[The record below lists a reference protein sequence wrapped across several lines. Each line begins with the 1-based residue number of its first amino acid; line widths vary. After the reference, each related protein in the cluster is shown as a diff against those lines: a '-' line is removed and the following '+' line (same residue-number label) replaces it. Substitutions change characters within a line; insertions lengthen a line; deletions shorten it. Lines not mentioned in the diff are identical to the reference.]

1 MKIKHNNPWFWSIV
15 AHEWT
20 GSYLLK
26 NYGMHFRKYLR
37 ILSKKILSSG
47 SAWVG
52 DTVWGSPKVSIA
64 PPST

>member
-1 MKIKHNNPWFWSIV
+1 MKIKYTNPWFWCIV

-26 NYGMHFRKYLR
+26 NYGAHFRKSLR
-37 ILSKKILSSG
+37 IISKKVLKNG
-47 SAWVG
+47 SDWVG
-52 DTVWGSPKVSIA
+52 DAIWGSPKVSTA